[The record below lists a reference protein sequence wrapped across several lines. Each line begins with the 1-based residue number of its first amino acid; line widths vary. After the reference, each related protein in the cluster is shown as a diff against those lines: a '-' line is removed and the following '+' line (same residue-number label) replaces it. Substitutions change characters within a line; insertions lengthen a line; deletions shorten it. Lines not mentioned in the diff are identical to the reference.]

1 MSRHGAE
8 EVHSPT
14 EVIELGTFSG
24 YTRPGTTPLM
34 NAVEQDEDAGQKYR
48 RTMIVQGIIIA
59 LIAIIFGLLVILIGI
74 TSATYDKVKDYSSS
88 DSVTTVYSSLGL
100 PGYEGLYDVYSVHF
114 IFEWFYRL

>member
-1 MSRHGAE
+1 MSRHGNDDALA
-8 EVHSPT
+8 PT
-14 EVIELGTFSG
+14 EVIELGSLGG

-34 NAVEQDEDAGQKYR
+34 NAIEQDDDAGQKYR

-88 DSVTTVYSSLGL
+88 SSVTTVYTSLGL
-100 PGYEGLYDVYSVHF
+100 PGYEGMFPWMPSKTTYHL
-114 IFEWFYRL
+114 